1 MERQV
6 PQKSISGR
14 PGLPPRART
23 TAEHLQVLLSRIIK
37 RLMRL
42 LTRQGYLVEEEGM
55 IPRELRPHCSVSGRC
70 S

>member
-1 MERQV
+1 
-6 PQKSISGR
+6 
-14 PGLPPRART
+14 
-23 TAEHLQVLLSRIIK
+23 
-37 RLMRL
+37 MRL